1 MDRSNQIVQ
10 HGVPV
15 SSLDAA
21 HANEYFEQ
29 FVNASSVKNIL
40 GYYRGLIDSLH
51 LRPNVFNLFYPKLR
65 ANLTSWRAKAL
76 LKKFDARASHKCYQ
90 KGKAAANTRVLVI
103 GGGPC
108 GMRTAIEAQLLGAKV
123 VVVEKRDRYSRNNVL
138 HLWPFV
144 IEDLRML
151 GAKKF
156 FGKFCAGAIDHISI
170 RQLQCILLKVALLL
184 GVEVHTEV
192 SFETLIEPDANEK
205 IGWRAQFKPA
215 NHPVSQYE
223 FDVIIG
229 ADGKRNTLQG
239 FSRKEFRGKLAIAIT
254 ANFIN
259 KKTEAEARVEEISGV
274 AFIFN
279 QKFFK
284 DLQEATRIDLENI
297 VYYKDDTHYFVMT
310 AKKHSLIEK
319 GVIKQDF
326 ADTEKL
332 LAPENVDKEALQQY
346 AIEAATFSTNYQMP
360 NLEFAVN
367 HYGQPD
373 IAMFDFTSMYAAEN
387 ASKVVERNG
396 YRLLKILVGDSLLEP
411 FWPTGS
417 GCARGFL
424 SSLDAAWAIRSWSLG
439 TASPLEVLAERESI
453 YRLLAQTTPD
463 NLNKDWKSYT
473 LDPAT
478 RYPNFNKA
486 VVLSHQ
492 VVALFDTDNPASIE
506 RMKRTSNEKVHDI
519 PKKRRRGN
527 LDNEVLLNW
536 LTEQLKEV
544 DGIEITDM
552 GSVFK
557 DGKVLC
563 AIIHHYRPDLLEYS
577 AIIHNDAAKNN
588 QIAINVLE
596 KDLGIPPVLTGSELT
611 MTEDFLSMASYLTEI
626 YDCFRGEIPHVK
638 HPKLE
643 LSKKAITSMPPIIK
657 NCVYIPLNDRHVKDQ
672 YKTCKKCFN
681 AYYLRN
687 RSGDCYY
694 KNKLRKLV
702 QTNLPV
708 ICVVDNKTKFQRP
721 EPENNF
727 KPKKELCH
735 KSNNV
740 DLKNSQLLVPNRHK
754 VLKNTKNKAKQV
766 NNLNNSLV
774 LEKENVDGQTV
785 ISRDDC
791 LKREIPVSP
800 RLDKQ
805 LKCIEKMY
813 QKHER
818 LKRVL
823 TQLIRKRRSDVSSN
837 NHPNVL
843 QTNYKVAQVNAVED
857 NICSKV
863 DKPTYVSELHNN
875 FNIDSQTPAS
885 QIDLS
890 DNIIQTILVNPPSFQ
905 QNETG
910 NISSRKDD
918 VNTIFNNSHYQE
930 SSSMYFSV
938 KKPISETH
946 LKIRILEKNK
956 NKELTLQ
963 TIEYISSTN
972 ELKISSKIGLN
983 HLTNETFSSSRLPY
997 NLDPFLD
1004 QNSLFETL
1012 GRATSKTSR
1021 KNNSHDFDNGLSSR
1035 NCQLNLNGQKKI
1047 RARTMIEGDGI
1058 HNQIFSRV
1066 SNWISSND
1074 FFRQENKADTDVETI
1089 ITNSRLTDVTSVS
1102 KMDEYDGIVVEER
1115 TDVINFANSKPEK
1128 SSEEKFVEKMKA
1140 FNSRAVKNLS
1150 KFSQYSPFQ
1159 LAGALKSH
1167 SAPPT
1172 QFSVIV
1178 EAEEVPDLPVANTK
1192 MSEVSFKTIKTSN
1205 IPPAI
1210 TQPNRP
1216 SSRHKHKH
1224 TDMVT
1229 QKVGSVD
1236 RKPRKRRTMEKVGAS
1251 VDQENRPSQFNRGMG
1266 KDEDIAAKIKS
1277 LESKFGHRQSVD
1289 KKPKDLLRAIG
1300 KIETSDWNIKEI
1312 EKKILENKLGKP
1324 SRAVDKEK
1332 VPKWSKEQFLARQNK
1347 MEQKHL
1353 ERQTS
1358 EEVKFA
1364 EIDQSIKNLDQKLKE
1379 GTARELGQNKV
1390 ASITEKLVGKIP
1402 AEQKPPEKTN
1412 RQPAL
1417 PTPNNSEFCHFCK
1430 KRVYLMERLSA
1441 EGRFFHHGCFKCQ
1454 YCNVQLRLGS
1464 YTFDRDGLYGY
1475 RFFCLQHFGM
1485 VREES
1490 PAKVTRAPSTKRVD
1504 RTSPD
1509 KKSLG
1514 IAGVDLLDKV
1524 QTPERIEFSN
1534 LSSGHVSSD
1543 QEDSLNQIDED
1554 EWTDKNFGASCA
1566 EMEDSDEASSSFSDP
1581 DSDDEGA
1588 YDDALEE
1595 PVTKEGTLKWAERW
1609 KNSYSRKKRNSH
1621 SDEYSSS
1628 DQSSYYD
1635 SSDGEESDTATEG
1648 EEDIRARELRKR
1660 EVCVEPPIVHTDTGT
1675 DTEIVT
1681 DESSSE
1687 SSSEIQN
1694 SATEISTD
1702 SEFAQDD
1709 PTPTREIPSIVLND
1723 MYVNKA
1729 KRSGYNP
1736 RRKIQVTS
1744 RYLQSPLD
1752 GKTGKPNIDL
1762 KLTPLVP
1769 SAPPV
1774 KKPAPIVLTHPQGYS
1789 LNRTQSTG
1797 GIAAKVSLELKKK
1810 YLLGEASPGNIQKS
1824 GSVSTL
1830 DTKFKSFHTNIS
1842 DCQKLL
1848 KPSPEISASMQTFC
1862 KKLNEL
1868 KSPVLSPQPSII
1880 FTKEVEQKEDGHEEN
1895 GVTVDEKDIQIETA
1909 VFENESEG
1917 RPRSPLH
1924 ETSII
1929 VPQIDWSKQNDSLTS
1944 DSLASSDNENEQ
1956 KAERFENI
1964 PKVQIHAT
1972 NDGEEIKD
1980 EFVPDSLLC
1989 INDEIKTDIESPSI
2003 EPLKSISSEKKI
2015 LNQPKVLPNLE
2026 TVFPEI
2032 HNALHIKHKI
2042 HKERER
2048 EVPETIVI
2056 SSGLSSPESLAEQ
2069 ATTALTETE
2078 LSDWARDEAMLD
2090 DFEDGEFE
2098 IHIKYPDK
2106 DRKPAK
2112 MADLLEFD
2120 DSTSSYIAKSRKDN
2134 VITETVN
2141 SVLNVN
2147 LDNIEF
2153 MDTGTETSS
2162 DDGVINSQD
2171 GYILL
2176 KDEDD
2181 FAEDSLN
2188 PNINDIVETTNINV
2202 LQYPKEE
2209 SVKKELNLSSELKQS
2224 DLEASKHVQ
2233 DHEEDVSTLIIESG
2247 TTTEE
2252 NTLTD
2257 STVKHVSDITVD
2269 KTLVNETNTV
2279 DKNDNCDLKNDVV
2292 EESKQNKM
2300 IDLEFQEHC
2309 QRLQNKI
2316 EFSNV
2321 KDSIDI
2327 RKSRKKS
2334 KQDVLQK
2341 PDLITEET
2349 ANTVTPPKNISLK
2362 LTPHIPHT
2370 PDILYNKDVIKKER
2384 DINQKLIQEMVM
2396 NKMKAEN
2403 KSLEKRKRNKAGIS
2417 PKSPF
2422 ELTKSATVINVPLSH
2437 PSNVAQTT
2445 NQRHS
2450 GTYTT
2455 PDVLLSSKCP
2465 LQNSEDVNVKF
2476 IHSETNTTPVKTTP
2490 SYSNNYVSPN
2500 LDDTPKAPPR
2510 YHRSAEEM
2518 NRKLEKLKQTVRLRH
2533 KENEQLVHIKEKT
2546 DSASQKREQTFR
2558 RCVSGNY
2565 EAACPTFS
2573 SLEQSSLSSRAK
2585 SIPNFSQQITTTQ
2598 TISLDPERIK
2608 VYKSDPNILETNEGK
2623 NKKKCK
2629 DRERRKSITKLITD
2643 FFTKKSPSASG
2654 SKGLFSKLSPK
2665 SKEISKSCSILDFKK
2680 VHLAREAAQR
2690 KCLSESFINR
2700 NASPPPV
2707 PPLPVN
2713 YTRKT
2718 DESSDGE
2725 EKQGKHDS
2733 SCDTLDL
2740 TGMSTGSMAGRRSS
2754 KSRRVSRQAQLKR
2767 HRMAQELQRKLE
2779 ETEVKMKELEDR
2791 GVLVE
2796 KSLRGEASFD
2806 PSKDEADLLQEWF
2819 DLMRDRTELRRYERE
2834 LTVRAQELELED
2846 RHARLQH
2853 ELRERIENDKPKT
2866 KEDVET
2872 EESIIN
2878 EMIEIVEKRDS
2889 LISEVEEDRLRYSN
2903 EDRDLEEQMLAKGL
2917 KLTPIKTS
2925 PEH

>member
-29 FVNASSVKNIL
+29 FVNASSLKNIL

-76 LKKFDARASHKCYQ
+76 LKKFDSRASHKCYQ

-123 VVVEKRDRYSRNNVL
+123 VVVEKRDRFSRNNVL

-192 SFETLIEPDANEK
+192 SFETLVEPDANEK

-439 TASPLEVLAERESI
+439 VASSLEVLAERESI

-478 RYPNFNKA
+478 RYPNFNKT
-486 VVLSHQ
+486 VVLSHH
-492 VVALFDTDNPASIE
+492 VLALFDTDNPASIE

-544 DGIEITDM
+544 EGIEITEM

-577 AIIHNDAAKNN
+577 AIINNDAAKNN
-588 QIAINVLE
+588 QIAINILE
-596 KDLGIPPVLTGSELT
+596 KDLGIPPVMTGSELT

-638 HPKLE
+638 HPKL
-643 LSKKAITSMPPIIK
+643 
-657 NCVYIPLNDRHVKDQ
+657 
-672 YKTCKKCFN
+672 
-681 AYYLRN
+681 
-687 RSGDCYY
+687 
-694 KNKLRKLV
+694 
-702 QTNLPV
+702 
-708 ICVVDNKTKFQRP
+708 
-721 EPENNF
+721 
-727 KPKKELCH
+727 
-735 KSNNV
+735 
-740 DLKNSQLLVPNRHK
+740 
-754 VLKNTKNKAKQV
+754 
-766 NNLNNSLV
+766 
-774 LEKENVDGQTV
+774 
-785 ISRDDC
+785 
-791 LKREIPVSP
+791 
-800 RLDKQ
+800 
-805 LKCIEKMY
+805 
-813 QKHER
+813 
-818 LKRVL
+818 
-823 TQLIRKRRSDVSSN
+823 
-837 NHPNVL
+837 
-843 QTNYKVAQVNAVED
+843 
-857 NICSKV
+857 
-863 DKPTYVSELHNN
+863 
-875 FNIDSQTPAS
+875 
-885 QIDLS
+885 
-890 DNIIQTILVNPPSFQ
+890 
-905 QNETG
+905 
-910 NISSRKDD
+910 
-918 VNTIFNNSHYQE
+918 
-930 SSSMYFSV
+930 
-938 KKPISETH
+938 
-946 LKIRILEKNK
+946 
-956 NKELTLQ
+956 
-963 TIEYISSTN
+963 
-972 ELKISSKIGLN
+972 
-983 HLTNETFSSSRLPY
+983 
-997 NLDPFLD
+997 
-1004 QNSLFETL
+1004 
-1012 GRATSKTSR
+1012 
-1021 KNNSHDFDNGLSSR
+1021 
-1035 NCQLNLNGQKKI
+1035 
-1047 RARTMIEGDGI
+1047 
-1058 HNQIFSRV
+1058 
-1066 SNWISSND
+1066 
-1074 FFRQENKADTDVETI
+1074 
-1089 ITNSRLTDVTSVS
+1089 
-1102 KMDEYDGIVVEER
+1102 
-1115 TDVINFANSKPEK
+1115 
-1128 SSEEKFVEKMKA
+1128 
-1140 FNSRAVKNLS
+1140 
-1150 KFSQYSPFQ
+1150 
-1159 LAGALKSH
+1159 
-1167 SAPPT
+1167 
-1172 QFSVIV
+1172 
-1178 EAEEVPDLPVANTK
+1178 DLPVANTK

-1205 IPPAI
+1205 IAHPI
-1210 TQPNRP
+1210 TQPHRP

-1251 VDQENRPSQFNRGMG
+1251 VEERQKMLEEIASNRAERHNKRKYQRKLQTEQFIKSMQMLQANAKADAQPFEDYAIFLYRQTAPKFEDRVKQIEKQFTYVPDQENRPSQFNRGMG

-1312 EKKILENKLGKP
+1312 EKKILENKMGKP
-1324 SRAVDKEK
+1324 SRAIDKEK

-1364 EIDQSIKNLDQKLKE
+1364 EFDQSIKNLDQKLKE

-1402 AEQKPPEKTN
+1402 TEQKPPEKTN

-1504 RTSPD
+1504 RSSPE

-1635 SSDGEESDTATEG
+1635 SSDVVKKLMSLTRFMRLRFLRCEESDTATEG

-1752 GKTGKPNIDL
+1752 GKTSKPNIDL

-1769 SAPPV
+1769 SALPV
-1774 KKPAPIVLTHPQGYS
+1774 KKPAPLVLTHPQGYS

-1880 FTKEVEQKEDGHEEN
+1880 FTKEVEQKEDDHKEN
-1895 GVTVDEKDIQIETA
+1895 GDVLDENDIKIEPA

-1929 VPQIDWSKQNDSLTS
+1929 VPQIDWSKQHDSLTS

-1956 KAERFENI
+1956 KSERFENI
-1964 PKVQIHAT
+1964 PKVEIHAI
-1972 NDGEEIKD
+1972 NDDEEIKD

-1989 INDEIKTDIESPSI
+1989 VNDEIKTDIESPSI

-2026 TVFPEI
+2026 SVFPEI

-2106 DRKPAK
+2106 DQKPAK

-2120 DSTSSYIAKSRKDN
+2120 DSTSSYLAKSRKDN
-2134 VITETVN
+2134 VIETVN

-2209 SVKKELNLSSELKQS
+2209 TIKKETDLKQA
-2224 DLEASKHVQ
+2224 DLEPSKHVQ

-2269 KTLVNETNTV
+2269 KTLVNEINTV
-2279 DKNDNCDLKNDVV
+2279 DKNENCDLKNDVV
-2292 EESKQNKM
+2292 EESKQKKM
-2300 IDLEFQEHC
+2300 IDNNLEFQEHC

-2349 ANTVTPPKNISLK
+2349 ANIVTPPKNISLN
-2362 LTPHIPHT
+2362 LTPHTPHT

-2403 KSLEKRKRNKAGIS
+2403 KSLEKRKRNKAGMS

-2445 NQRHS
+2445 NKRHS

-2465 LQNSEDVNVKF
+2465 LQTSEDVNVKF
-2476 IHSETNTTPVKTTP
+2476 IRSETTTTPVRTTP
-2490 SYSNNYVSPN
+2490 SYSNNHVSPN

-2546 DSASQKREQTFR
+2546 DSASQKRDQTFR

-2573 SLEQSSLSSRAK
+2573 SLEQSSLSSNRAK
-2585 SIPNFSQQITTTQ
+2585 SIPNFSQQITTVQ

-2608 VYKSDPNILETNEGK
+2608 VYKSDPNILETNEGQ
-2623 NKKKCK
+2623 NKKKSK

-2643 FFTKKSPSASG
+2643 FFTKKSPSSSG

-2665 SKEISKSCSILDFKK
+2665 SKEMSKSCSILDFKK
-2680 VHLAREAAQR
+2680 AHLAREAAQR

-2725 EKQGKHDS
+2725 EKHGKHDS

-2740 TGMSTGSMAGRRSS
+2740 TGISTGSMAGRRST

-2819 DLMRDRTELRRYERE
+2819 DLMRDRTELRRFERE

-2889 LISEVEEDRLRYSN
+2889 LISEIEEDRLRFSSDN
-2903 EDRDLEEQMLAKGL
+2903 INQSDIVDIDAK
-2917 KLTPIKTS
+2917 KLITS
-2925 PEH
+2925 ACFILVLSYLFWVVILFSVDF

>member
-638 HPKLE
+638 HPKL
-643 LSKKAITSMPPIIK
+643 
-657 NCVYIPLNDRHVKDQ
+657 
-672 YKTCKKCFN
+672 
-681 AYYLRN
+681 
-687 RSGDCYY
+687 
-694 KNKLRKLV
+694 
-702 QTNLPV
+702 
-708 ICVVDNKTKFQRP
+708 
-721 EPENNF
+721 
-727 KPKKELCH
+727 
-735 KSNNV
+735 
-740 DLKNSQLLVPNRHK
+740 
-754 VLKNTKNKAKQV
+754 
-766 NNLNNSLV
+766 
-774 LEKENVDGQTV
+774 
-785 ISRDDC
+785 
-791 LKREIPVSP
+791 
-800 RLDKQ
+800 
-805 LKCIEKMY
+805 
-813 QKHER
+813 
-818 LKRVL
+818 
-823 TQLIRKRRSDVSSN
+823 
-837 NHPNVL
+837 
-843 QTNYKVAQVNAVED
+843 
-857 NICSKV
+857 
-863 DKPTYVSELHNN
+863 
-875 FNIDSQTPAS
+875 
-885 QIDLS
+885 
-890 DNIIQTILVNPPSFQ
+890 
-905 QNETG
+905 
-910 NISSRKDD
+910 
-918 VNTIFNNSHYQE
+918 
-930 SSSMYFSV
+930 
-938 KKPISETH
+938 
-946 LKIRILEKNK
+946 
-956 NKELTLQ
+956 
-963 TIEYISSTN
+963 
-972 ELKISSKIGLN
+972 
-983 HLTNETFSSSRLPY
+983 
-997 NLDPFLD
+997 
-1004 QNSLFETL
+1004 
-1012 GRATSKTSR
+1012 
-1021 KNNSHDFDNGLSSR
+1021 
-1035 NCQLNLNGQKKI
+1035 
-1047 RARTMIEGDGI
+1047 
-1058 HNQIFSRV
+1058 
-1066 SNWISSND
+1066 
-1074 FFRQENKADTDVETI
+1074 
-1089 ITNSRLTDVTSVS
+1089 
-1102 KMDEYDGIVVEER
+1102 
-1115 TDVINFANSKPEK
+1115 
-1128 SSEEKFVEKMKA
+1128 
-1140 FNSRAVKNLS
+1140 
-1150 KFSQYSPFQ
+1150 
-1159 LAGALKSH
+1159 
-1167 SAPPT
+1167 
-1172 QFSVIV
+1172 
-1178 EAEEVPDLPVANTK
+1178 DLPVANTK

-1251 VDQENRPSQFNRGMG
+1251 VEERQKMLEEIAANRAERHNKRKYQRKLQTEQFLKSMQMLQANAKADSQPFEDYAIFLYRQTAPKFEDRVKDLEKQFTYVPDQENRPSQFNRGMG

>member
-29 FVNASSVKNIL
+29 FVNASSLKNIL

-76 LKKFDARASHKCYQ
+76 LKKFDSRASHKCYQ

-123 VVVEKRDRYSRNNVL
+123 VVVEKRDRFSRNNVL

-192 SFETLIEPDANEK
+192 SFETLVEPDANEK

-439 TASPLEVLAERESI
+439 VASSLEVLAERESI

-478 RYPNFNKA
+478 RYPNFNKT
-486 VVLSHQ
+486 VVLSHH
-492 VVALFDTDNPASIE
+492 VLALFDTDNPASIE

-544 DGIEITDM
+544 EGIEITEM

-577 AIIHNDAAKNN
+577 AIINNDAAKNN
-588 QIAINVLE
+588 QIAINILE
-596 KDLGIPPVLTGSELT
+596 KDLGIPPVMTGSELT

-638 HPKLE
+638 HPKL
-643 LSKKAITSMPPIIK
+643 
-657 NCVYIPLNDRHVKDQ
+657 
-672 YKTCKKCFN
+672 
-681 AYYLRN
+681 
-687 RSGDCYY
+687 
-694 KNKLRKLV
+694 
-702 QTNLPV
+702 
-708 ICVVDNKTKFQRP
+708 
-721 EPENNF
+721 
-727 KPKKELCH
+727 
-735 KSNNV
+735 
-740 DLKNSQLLVPNRHK
+740 
-754 VLKNTKNKAKQV
+754 
-766 NNLNNSLV
+766 
-774 LEKENVDGQTV
+774 
-785 ISRDDC
+785 
-791 LKREIPVSP
+791 
-800 RLDKQ
+800 
-805 LKCIEKMY
+805 
-813 QKHER
+813 
-818 LKRVL
+818 
-823 TQLIRKRRSDVSSN
+823 
-837 NHPNVL
+837 
-843 QTNYKVAQVNAVED
+843 
-857 NICSKV
+857 
-863 DKPTYVSELHNN
+863 
-875 FNIDSQTPAS
+875 
-885 QIDLS
+885 
-890 DNIIQTILVNPPSFQ
+890 
-905 QNETG
+905 
-910 NISSRKDD
+910 
-918 VNTIFNNSHYQE
+918 
-930 SSSMYFSV
+930 
-938 KKPISETH
+938 
-946 LKIRILEKNK
+946 
-956 NKELTLQ
+956 
-963 TIEYISSTN
+963 
-972 ELKISSKIGLN
+972 
-983 HLTNETFSSSRLPY
+983 
-997 NLDPFLD
+997 
-1004 QNSLFETL
+1004 
-1012 GRATSKTSR
+1012 
-1021 KNNSHDFDNGLSSR
+1021 
-1035 NCQLNLNGQKKI
+1035 
-1047 RARTMIEGDGI
+1047 
-1058 HNQIFSRV
+1058 
-1066 SNWISSND
+1066 
-1074 FFRQENKADTDVETI
+1074 
-1089 ITNSRLTDVTSVS
+1089 
-1102 KMDEYDGIVVEER
+1102 
-1115 TDVINFANSKPEK
+1115 
-1128 SSEEKFVEKMKA
+1128 
-1140 FNSRAVKNLS
+1140 
-1150 KFSQYSPFQ
+1150 
-1159 LAGALKSH
+1159 
-1167 SAPPT
+1167 
-1172 QFSVIV
+1172 
-1178 EAEEVPDLPVANTK
+1178 DLPVANTK

-1205 IPPAI
+1205 IAHPI
-1210 TQPNRP
+1210 TQPHRP

-1312 EKKILENKLGKP
+1312 EKKILENKMGKP
-1324 SRAVDKEK
+1324 SRAIDKEK

-1364 EIDQSIKNLDQKLKE
+1364 EFDQSIKNLDQKLKE

-1402 AEQKPPEKTN
+1402 TEQKPPEKTN

-1504 RTSPD
+1504 RSSPE

-1635 SSDGEESDTATEG
+1635 SSDVVKKLMSLTRFMRLRFLRCEESDTATEG

-1752 GKTGKPNIDL
+1752 GKTSKPNIDL

-1769 SAPPV
+1769 SALPV
-1774 KKPAPIVLTHPQGYS
+1774 KKPAPLVLTHPQGYS

-1880 FTKEVEQKEDGHEEN
+1880 FTKEVEQKEDDHKEN
-1895 GVTVDEKDIQIETA
+1895 GDVLDENDIKIEPA

-1929 VPQIDWSKQNDSLTS
+1929 VPQIDWSKQHDSLTS

-1956 KAERFENI
+1956 KSERFENI
-1964 PKVQIHAT
+1964 PKVEIHAI
-1972 NDGEEIKD
+1972 NDDEEIKD

-1989 INDEIKTDIESPSI
+1989 VNDEIKTDIESPSI

-2026 TVFPEI
+2026 SVFPEI

-2106 DRKPAK
+2106 DQKPAK

-2120 DSTSSYIAKSRKDN
+2120 DSTSSYLAKSRKDN
-2134 VITETVN
+2134 VIETVN

-2209 SVKKELNLSSELKQS
+2209 TIKKETDLKQA
-2224 DLEASKHVQ
+2224 DLEPSKHVQ

-2269 KTLVNETNTV
+2269 KTLVNEINTV
-2279 DKNDNCDLKNDVV
+2279 DKNENCDLKNDVV
-2292 EESKQNKM
+2292 EESKQKKM
-2300 IDLEFQEHC
+2300 IDNNLEFQEHC

-2349 ANTVTPPKNISLK
+2349 ANIVTPPKNISLN
-2362 LTPHIPHT
+2362 LTPHTPHT

-2403 KSLEKRKRNKAGIS
+2403 KSLEKRKRNKAGMS

-2445 NQRHS
+2445 NKRHS

-2465 LQNSEDVNVKF
+2465 LQTSEDVNVKF
-2476 IHSETNTTPVKTTP
+2476 IRSETTTTPVRTTP
-2490 SYSNNYVSPN
+2490 SYSNNHVSPN

-2546 DSASQKREQTFR
+2546 DSASQKRDQTFR

-2573 SLEQSSLSSRAK
+2573 SLEQSSLSSNRAK
-2585 SIPNFSQQITTTQ
+2585 SIPNFSQQITTVQ

-2608 VYKSDPNILETNEGK
+2608 VYKSDPNILETNEGQ
-2623 NKKKCK
+2623 NKKKSK

-2643 FFTKKSPSASG
+2643 FFTKKSPSSSG

-2665 SKEISKSCSILDFKK
+2665 SKEMSKSCSILDFKK
-2680 VHLAREAAQR
+2680 AHLAREAAQR

-2725 EKQGKHDS
+2725 EKHGKHDS

-2740 TGMSTGSMAGRRSS
+2740 TGISTGSMAGRRST

-2819 DLMRDRTELRRYERE
+2819 DLMRDRTELRRFERE

-2889 LISEVEEDRLRYSN
+2889 LISEIEEDRLRFSSDN
-2903 EDRDLEEQMLAKGL
+2903 INQSDIVDIDAK
-2917 KLTPIKTS
+2917 KLITS
-2925 PEH
+2925 ACFILVLSYLFWVVILFSVDF